1 MTTTEGNHAST
12 NVVDVSSPGAVPYV
26 ELSATNFGEILSL
39 TESMTN
45 QGWVVT
51 TPAGPM
57 VLGYKQVKSIL
68 RNPEWISLLSSFS
81 ALDQMENVLNG
92 EEQLEI
98 ALEGSISPSEIEKRK
113 LKGEVVKLLSM
124 DKMSMK
130 LHSHSN
136 DSASDYINKNLKRF
150 KSGSH
155 SSLST
160 KGKWRTPKKN
170 TFRAGARAFIEVDGD
185 LTSYQEEQLRSIT
198 SLVRS
203 ILKEK

>member
-1 MTTTEGNHAST
+1 MHG
-12 NVVDVSSPGAVPYV
+12 D
-26 ELSATNFGEILSL
+26 
-39 TESMTN
+39 
-45 QGWVVT
+45 
-51 TPAGPM
+51 M
-57 VLGYKQVKSIL
+57 VGYLG
-68 RNPEWISLLSSFS
+68 
-81 ALDQMENVLNG
+81 
-92 EEQLEI
+92 LE
-98 ALEGSISPSEIEKRK
+98 
-113 LKGEVVKLLSM
+113 
-124 DKMSMK
+124 

-198 SLVRS
+198 TLVRS